1 MFTKNTK
8 RYDIIKQKS
17 FLEKFFQKFSQKIKP
32 NAKKSYLWGERPF
45 STHKGVNNM
54 DDLQIIE
61 LYFARDEQAIK
72 ETDRKYGKMCFRVAK
87 NLLFNNEDSE
97 ECVNDTYLTVWNKIP
112 PTRPNNFTAFICKIT
127 RNLSL
132 KRLEIS
138 NAMKR
143 SADAIISLSEIETT
157 LPDYSIAQGVEDE
170 ELAKLISAFL
180 WSEKELDRNVFLHK
194 YWFFD
199 TISDIAERYSM
210 RENTVKSMLFR
221 TRNRLREFLRKEG
234 IEV

>member
-1 MFTKNTK
+1 
-8 RYDIIKQKS
+8 
-17 FLEKFFQKFSQKIKP
+17 
-32 NAKKSYLWGERPF
+32 
-45 STHKGVNNM
+45 M
-54 DDLQIIE
+54 DDLMIIE

-112 PTRPNNFTAFICKIT
+112 PTRPNNFIAFICKIT

-132 KRLEIS
+132 KRLEVS

-143 SADAIISLSEIETT
+143 SAGTIISMSELEKA
-157 LPDYSIAQGVEDE
+157 LPDQCIAPDVEDE
-170 ELAKLISAFL
+170 ELGKLISAFL
-180 WSEKELDRNVFLHK
+180 WSEKALDRNVFLRK

-199 TISDIAERYSM
+199 SISDIAERYSM
-210 RENTVKSMLFR
+210 NENSVKSMLFR
-221 TRNRLREFLRKEG
+221 SRNRLREFLRKEG
-234 IEV
+234 IDV

>member
-1 MFTKNTK
+1 M
-8 RYDIIKQKS
+8 
-17 FLEKFFQKFSQKIKP
+17 E
-32 NAKKSYLWGERPF
+32 
-45 STHKGVNNM
+45 
-54 DDLQIIE
+54 DLQIIE

-72 ETDRKYGKMCFRVAK
+72 ETDRKYGKMCFKVAK
-87 NLLFNNEDSE
+87 NLLANNEDSE

-132 KRLEIS
+132 KKLEIS

-143 SADAIISLSEIETT
+143 SADAIISLSEIGAT
-157 LPDYSIAQGVEDE
+157 LSDYSIAPDIEEE
-170 ELAKLISAFL
+170 ELGKLISAFL
-180 WSEKELDRNVFLHK
+180 WSEKEFDRNVFLRK

-199 TISDIAERYSM
+199 TISDIAERYSLP
-210 RENTVKSMLFR
+210 ENTVKSMLFR
-221 TRNRLREFLRKEG
+221 SRNRLREFLKREG

>member
-1 MFTKNTK
+1 
-8 RYDIIKQKS
+8 
-17 FLEKFFQKFSQKIKP
+17 
-32 NAKKSYLWGERPF
+32 
-45 STHKGVNNM
+45 M

-61 LYFARDEQAIK
+61 LYFARDEHAIK
-72 ETDRKYGKMCFRVAK
+72 ETDRKYGKLCFRVAK

-132 KRLEIS
+132 KKLELS
-138 NAMKR
+138 SAMKR
-143 SADAIISLSEIETT
+143 SAGTIISMSELEKA
-157 LPDYSIAQGVEDE
+157 LPDQCIAPDVEDE
-170 ELAKLISAFL
+170 ELGKLISAFL
-180 WSEKELDRNVFLHK
+180 WSEKELDRNVFLRK

-199 TISDIAERYSM
+199 TISDIAERYSLN
-210 RENTVKSMLFR
+210 ENNVKSMLFR
-221 TRNRLREFLRKEG
+221 SRNRLREFLKKEG

>member
-1 MFTKNTK
+1 
-8 RYDIIKQKS
+8 
-17 FLEKFFQKFSQKIKP
+17 
-32 NAKKSYLWGERPF
+32 
-45 STHKGVNNM
+45 M

-157 LPDYSIAQGVEDE
+157 LPDYNIAQGVEDE
-170 ELAKLISAFL
+170 ELGKLISKFL
-180 WSEKELDRNVFLHK
+180 WSEKELDRNVFLRK

-199 TISDIAERYSM
+199 SISDIAERYSM
-210 RENTVKSMLFR
+210 NENSVKSMLFR
-221 TRNRLREFLRKEG
+221 SRNRLRDFLRKEG